1 MDEISLIEETI
12 SEEKQYIAEG
22 TDLLSRTETETE
34 DTHDENVIH
43 LD

>member
-1 MDEISLIEETI
+1 MALIEEDI
-12 SEEKQYIAEG
+12 EEAERDIAEG